1 MKHRTN
7 DKWILV
13 LLIAAFGFAGCATNL
28 SDEHYSDT
36 SAGEASKVY
45 KGTIVD
51 VRKVRVGPDQL
62 EKSKTG
68 VALGAIGG
76 AVAGNAL
83 FKGSGAATLIGGIA
97 GAVGG
102 AFAEKSLKTQDALEY
117 TIELSNGEGL
127 SVVQGINNP
136 LKIGQNVRVIVS
148 SKGRSRVIPVR

>member
-1 MKHRTN
+1 
-7 DKWILV
+7 
-13 LLIAAFGFAGCATNL
+13 
-28 SDEHYSDT
+28 
-36 SAGEASKVY
+36 
-45 KGTIVD
+45 
-51 VRKVRVGPDQL
+51 
-62 EKSKTG
+62 
-68 VALGAIGG
+68 
-76 AVAGNAL
+76 
-83 FKGSGAATLIGGIA
+83 LIGGIA